1 MDSWQYKPSADTG
14 LAPGERLR
22 SLKRETGLLGSIT
35 QAGWRVLVRSYL
47 RGYHRLSVTGAEHLP
62 AAAPFVMIANHSSHL
77 DAITLASA
85 LPWRL
90 RRSAFP
96 IAAGDVFFET
106 PVAALFSS
114 MMLNALP
121 MWRKRCGSHAMQE
134 LRERLLGEPA
144 IYVLFP
150 EGTRSRD
157 GQMGRFKPG
166 IGMIVAG
173 AEVPVVP
180 CYLDGAHGAFAPGSK
195 LPRPVR
201 LALRIGPPRSFA
213 NVANERAG
221 WQQIAAEL
229 EAAVAALR
237 TDQAGPANSLEDP
250 AKTGA

>member
-1 MDSWQYKPSADTG
+1 MDDWRYKPAADAG
-14 LAPGERLR
+14 LAPGESLR
-22 SLKRETGLLGSIT
+22 SLKRETGLIGSLT
-35 QAGWRVLVRSYL
+35 QAGWRTLVRAYL
-47 RGYHRLSVTGAEHLP
+47 LGYHRLEVSGIEHVP
-62 AAAPFVMIANHSSHL
+62 KAAPFVMIANHSSHL
-77 DAITLASA
+77 DAVTLASA
-85 LPWRL
+85 LPWPL

-106 PVAALFSS
+106 PVASLFSA

-134 LRERLLGEPA
+134 LRDRLIGEPA
-144 IYVLFP
+144 IFILFP

-180 CYLDGAHGAFAPGSK
+180 CYLEGAHRAFAPGSS
-195 LPRPVR
+195 LPRPVP
-201 LALRIGPPRSFA
+201 LALRIGPPRTFA
-213 NVANERAG
+213 RVANDRAG

-237 TDQAGPANSLEDP
+237 
-250 AKTGA
+250 

>member
-1 MDSWQYKPSADTG
+1 MDDWQYKPAGDTG
-14 LAPGERLR
+14 LAPGESLR
-22 SLKRETGLLGSIT
+22 SLKRETGLIGAVT
-35 QAGWRVLVRSYL
+35 QAGWRALVRCYL
-47 RGYHRLSVTGAEHLP
+47 RGYHRLRVTGTEHLP
-62 AAAPFVMIANHSSHL
+62 ASAPFVMIANHTSHL
-77 DAITLASA
+77 DAVTLASA
-85 LPWRL
+85 LPWKL

-106 PVAALFSS
+106 PAAALFSA

-180 CYLDGAHGAFAPGSK
+180 CYLEGAHRAFAPGSS
-195 LPRPVR
+195 LPRPVP
-201 LALRIGPPRSFA
+201 LALRIGPARTFSSVP
-213 NVANERAG
+213 NERAG

-229 EAAVAALR
+229 EAAVAELR
-237 TDQAGPANSLEDP
+237 DVRG
-250 AKTGA
+250 G

>member
-1 MDSWQYKPSADTG
+1 
-14 LAPGERLR
+14 
-22 SLKRETGLLGSIT
+22 
-35 QAGWRVLVRSYL
+35 VL
-47 RGYHRLSVTGAEHLP
+47 
-62 AAAPFVMIANHSSHL
+62 IANHSSHL
-77 DAITLASA
+77 DAVTLASA

-106 PVAALFSS
+106 PTAALFSA

-134 LRERLLGEPA
+134 LRDRLIGEPA
-144 IYVLFP
+144 IFVLFP

-157 GQMGRFKPG
+157 GRMGRFKPG

-180 CYLDGAHGAFAPGSK
+180 CYLDGAHRAFAPGSK
-195 LPRPVR
+195 LPRPVP
-201 LALRIGPPRSFA
+201 LALHIGAPLAFGG
-213 NVANERAG
+213 VKNERAG

-229 EAAVAALR
+229 EAAVTALR
-237 TDQAGPANSLEDP
+237 PGAGAGEAPVEP
-250 AKTGA
+250 